1 MRRQPGVLYSETGKC
16 QGTFAVDL
24 RRNEQIVVVFAD
36 GDSRVV
42 HVFLRSPQLGFNS
55 TRDLPERLTFEV
67 VVPTKPLDQ
76 LQVRD
81 NETGS
86 SWNIENGVAI
96 DGPKKRSTTTST
108 FCFGLLLSMRD
119 IQPTYPVLW
128 DRTIWSSC
136 ELSAYETSDHVADL
150 ACRQGAL
157 ALRGNIIC
165 AVTFG

>member
-1 MRRQPGVLYSETGKC
+1 MRRQPGVLYSEAGKC

-36 GDSRVV
+36 GNSRVV
-42 HVFLRSPQLGFNS
+42 HVFLRSPQLGSNS
-55 TRDLPERLTFEV
+55 TRDLPEHLTCEV

-96 DGPKKRSTTTST
+96 DGTKKYSTTMSS

-119 IQPTYPVLW
+119 IQPTYPVLTG
-128 DRTIWSSC
+128 RSVVAVSYPPTRPETMSPIW
-136 ELSAYETSDHVADL
+136 LVV
-150 ACRQGAL
+150 
-157 ALRGNIIC
+157 RGRSPSEAISL
-165 AVTFG
+165 VR

>member
-1 MRRQPGVLYSETGKC
+1 MRRQPGVLYSEAGKC

-96 DGPKKRSTTTST
+96 DG
-108 FCFGLLLSMRD
+108 FCQKL
-119 IQPTYPVLW
+119 TV
-128 DRTIWSSC
+128 
-136 ELSAYETSDHVADL
+136 
-150 ACRQGAL
+150 
-157 ALRGNIIC
+157 
-165 AVTFG
+165 